1 MAAAGGSSPCA
12 PAPPQP
18 LARHHSIAWPL
29 ALGLVCLIAYAS
41 LYPFVDWR
49 QQGMVPWAYLSAPWP
64 RYWITFD
71 VVANF
76 LGYLPL
82 GLLLTV
88 GALRSGRSGWAAA
101 RWGVLGPALLSLLLE
116 SLQSYLP
123 QRVPSQA
130 DVLLNGG
137 GGVAGAVLA
146 LLLWRWRLLGSWSQF
161 RQRWF
166 VPHTGAGL
174 VALLL
179 WPWALL
185 YPSSVPYG
193 VGHVWPRLELALQQH
208 LQDLPWALA
217 WVPVTVPSLPL
228 SPLAEAV
235 VVALSLAAPL
245 LLGYA
250 LLCRT
255 WQRLLW
261 ALLLLGLAVGVAA
274 LSAALTYG
282 PLRTW
287 VWLTAPVLLGLCL
300 LGALAVVALR
310 WSHRACTVL
319 MLLALTVA
327 LVLLNQAPESAYLA
341 QSLERWQ
348 QDRFIRFHGLS
359 QWLGWGWPFAVL
371 WAGLRMALRP
381 HGPTT
386 IPAHD

>member
-1 MAAAGGSSPCA
+1 MTAAGGAA
-12 PAPPQP
+12 PVFTPE
-18 LARHHSIAWPL
+18 RHRSIAWSL
-29 ALGLVCLIAYAS
+29 ALGWACLVCYAS
-41 LYPFVDWR
+41 LYPFVGWR
-49 QQGMVPWAYLSAPWP
+49 YQGGMVPWAYLSAPWP
-64 RYWITFD
+64 RYWATFD

-76 LGYLPL
+76 IGYMPL

-88 GALRSGRSGWAAA
+88 AVLRSNRSGWAAVC
-101 RWGVLGPALLSLLLE
+101 WGVLGPTLFSLLLE
-116 SLQSYLP
+116 ALQSYLP

-130 DVLLNGG
+130 DVLLNSGG
-137 GGVAGAVLA
+137 AVAGTLLA

-166 VPHTGAGL
+166 MPHTGAGL

-193 VGHVWPRLELALQQH
+193 VGHVWPRLELALQQG
-208 LQDLPWALA
+208 LQDWPWAVV
-217 WVPVTVPSLPL
+217 WVPVAVPSLPL

-250 LLCRT
+250 VLCRT
-255 WQRLLW
+255 WQRLVW
-261 ALLLLGLAVGVAA
+261 ALLLLGLALGVAV
-274 LSAALTYG
+274 LSAVLTYG
-282 PLRTW
+282 PTRAW
-287 VWLTAPVLLGLCL
+287 VWLTASVLLGLALWL
-300 LGALAVVALR
+300 LVALLALR
-310 WSHRACTVL
+310 WSHRTCTVL
-319 MLLALTVA
+319 MLLGLTVA

-371 WAGLRMALRP
+371 CIGLRQALHP
-381 HGPTT
+381 PSPTT
-386 IPAHD
+386 MPAHD